1 MSETWTYFD
10 ANTIQIAGDSSA
22 YYWPNMLLKIT
33 QSTEKFFVVLAVAVV
48 GGNTRLTIS
57 GGGVYTLTNAAITV
71 HAATKNAGEQGIPS
85 GFLEQG
91 LAYGAATKSTPAD
104 ADGISLW
111 DSAANF
117 GRKRLTWA
125 NLKATLKTYFDSIY
139 SLTGHGHTSL
149 GEIDTRY
156 TNPTPQSYS
165 MGERFDFKANT
176 ADGLADGGTF
186 HGVMT
191 YRRWGD
197 WSGGGVS
204 QLAFTDNGN
213 LWIRY
218 ANADD
223 TWGSWKLVSL
233 QSLAT
238 AQNDFLVGSGAGAFV
253 KKTLAEVKTILGLGS
268 AAYTPAT
275 AYVTH
280 ALATA
285 ANDFLVASGSG
296 VFVKKTLAEVK
307 TILGL
312 GTAAYTAATD
322 YAIATKGVTN
332 GDSHDHAGG
341 DGAQIDHGSL
351 GGLGD
356 DDHTGYLRLAG
367 RGTYQTIWNNILIE
381 GNDGFNASG
390 ESATLY
396 IGDTNLF
403 LQAVWGFGLKIGT
416 YNAANCFTLAQETG
430 NVYILGN
437 CSAASFTDR
446 TEAFIGDALAAIARI
461 KADENGNIIHSTL
474 PEFAINPYQD
484 ENDEWWAGRDIGNMV
499 SVLTAGMQQ
508 LIAENTELK
517 ARLEKLEEKK
527 VNA

>member
-91 LAYGAATKSTPAD
+91 LAYGAATKSTPDD
-104 ADGISLW
+104 ADRISLW

-117 GRKRLTWA
+117 VQKGLTWA
-125 NLKATLKTYFDSIY
+125 NLKATLKTYFDTIY

-149 GEIDTRY
+149 SEIDTRS

-165 MGERFDFKANT
+165 KGERFDFKYNT
-176 ADGLADGGTF
+176 ADGLADGGTY

-285 ANDFLVASGSG
+285 ANDFLVASESGVFVKKTLAEVKTILGLGSAAYTASSAYVAHSLATAANDFLVASGSG

-312 GTAAYTAATD
+312 GSAAYTASTD
-322 YAIATKGVTN
+322 YASATFIGASVSRSTSQSVVTGYINVTLICNTISYDTHSAYSTSTGGYTVPVAGYYEVSIFVNFSDLSVSTGELLLFAVKNSAAQRIARDAVYSVYQGIN
-332 GDSHDHAGG
+332 GKFIFSCAVG
-341 DGAQIDHGSL
+341 DVL
-351 GGLGD
+351 GGAVA
-356 DDHTGYLRLAG
+356 H
-367 RGTYQTIWNNILIE
+367 NN
-381 GNDGFNASG
+381 G
-390 ESATLY
+390 ATR
-396 IGDTNLF
+396 N
-403 LQAVWGFGLKIGT
+403 
-416 YNAANCFTLAQETG
+416 
-430 NVYILGN
+430 
-437 CSAASFTDR
+437 
-446 TEAFIGDALAAIARI
+446 TEAYFMVMQ
-461 KADENGNIIHSTL
+461 IH
-474 PEFAINPYQD
+474 
-484 ENDEWWAGRDIGNMV
+484 RV
-499 SVLTAGMQQ
+499 
-508 LIAENTELK
+508 K
-517 ARLEKLEEKK
+517 
-527 VNA
+527 